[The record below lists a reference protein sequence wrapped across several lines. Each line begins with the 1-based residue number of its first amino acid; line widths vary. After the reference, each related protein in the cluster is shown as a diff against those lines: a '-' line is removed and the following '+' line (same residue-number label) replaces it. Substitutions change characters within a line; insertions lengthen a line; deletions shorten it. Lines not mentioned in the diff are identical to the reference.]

1 MTVTEEDCMKK
12 RAFVIVALAACLV
25 LGGLVPSQG
34 GHRESLVEYPDGYRG
49 WTHVKTM
56 VIQEGHPLYGAF
68 GGVHH
73 IYANQKALKG
83 YRQARPFLDGSVIVF
98 DLLDARYSGNAVSE
112 GERKVLAV
120 MIKNSLVYQDT
131 GGWGFEVFK
140 GNTRERAVRDP
151 KTECF
156 GCHEARQGIDYVYSV
171 YRK

>member
-1 MTVTEEDCMKK
+1 
-12 RAFVIVALAACLV
+12 
-25 LGGLVPSQG
+25 
-34 GHRESLVEYPDGYRG
+34 
-49 WTHVKTM
+49 M

-156 GCHEARQGIDYVYSV
+156 GCHEARQGIDYVYSA